1 VGTSYCLVAALP
13 AILVPRHT
21 TPSEDCQS
29 SLFPSA
35 GSGGE
40 LSSSVP
46 ENTQFPS
53 PVGGGGPCSNNLSTL
68 LQHSPITSPTLE
80 STRPLPTTETPP
92 PGYMSEDGDNVDH
105 NDNMSKFEILQLSL
119 SKACLNL

>member
-1 VGTSYCLVAALP
+1 MVISYCLIAALP
-13 AILVPRHT
+13 AILVPRHAA
-21 TPSEDCQS
+21 PSEDCQS
-29 SLFPSA
+29 SLFPST

-40 LSSSVP
+40 LRSSVP

-53 PVGGGGPCSNNLSTL
+53 PVGGGGTGSNNLSTF

-80 STRPLPTTETPP
+80 PPRPLPSTETPP

-105 NDNMSKFEILQLSL
+105 NDNMSKCKILELKLST
-119 SKACLNL
+119 KALL